1 MADDKVSIQKTANR
15 LRTVRRERHLTQVE
29 VAKKAG
35 ISETY
40 YAQIERAEKNPT
52 TSVFLNIINA
62 LGVSSVDIL
71 GK

>member
-1 MADDKVSIQKTANR
+1 MPDDTTSIQRTASR
-15 LRTVRRERHLTQVE
+15 LRKARKEHGLTQVE
-29 VAKKAG
+29 VADKAG

-52 TSVFLNIINA
+52 TSVFVSIIKA
-62 LGVSSVDIL
+62 IGVPSKDIL

>member
-1 MADDKVSIQKTANR
+1 MADDKVSLQKTAKR
-15 LRTVRRERHLTQVE
+15 LRAVRGERHMTQVE

-52 TSVFLNIINA
+52 TTVILSIIDA
-62 LGVSSVDIL
+62 LGVTSADIF